1 MSPNTPW
8 QVAQKNA
15 SQAWRQAWDARSP
28 REQTLLRTAAFFLAV
43 VVVWQWAWAP
53 AWRTW
58 QEAPARQAALD
69 GQTQRMLQWQA
80 QAKGLQ
86 KPSTISRAEA
96 TQWLEKNLSDLGPN
110 AKLSLTGDDVTLR
123 VEAAP
128 ALAMARWLSQARE
141 HAQTLPLQAQMQQAK
156 MQQAQMQQA
165 NSAGPNEVLWQGTL
179 VLRLP

>member
-8 QVAQKNA
+8 QAAQKSA

-28 REQTLLRTAAFFLAV
+28 REQTLLRAAAFLLAV

-141 HAQTLPLQAQMQQAK
+141 NAQTLPLQAQMQQA
-156 MQQAQMQQA
+156 QPQQA
-165 NSAGPNEVLWQGTL
+165 NSPSPNEVLWQGTL

>member
-1 MSPNTPW
+1 MSPHTPW
-8 QVAQKNA
+8 QAAQKSA

-28 REQTLLRTAAFFLAV
+28 REKTLLRAAAFLLAV

-58 QEAPARQAALD
+58 QEAPTRQAAID

-96 TQWLEKNLSDLGPN
+96 TQWLEKNLADLGPN

-128 ALAMARWLSQARE
+128 ALALARWLSQARE
-141 HAQTLPLQAQMQQAK
+141 HAQTLPHQAQMQQA
-156 MQQAQMQQA
+156 QPQQA
-165 NSAGPNEVLWQGTL
+165 NSSATNEVLWQGTL